1 MTGKE
6 FWLRWR
12 REIVRGAVTFVFVV
26 AGGLAI
32 ASMVRRGKER
42 VRDFAR
48 SLDIDPDFSSPDR
61 QHAPAWTYSV
71 PLTTHQTLW
80 LRNLNGS
87 VSVEPAAGR
96 NVEISADRSFRH
108 ADPQSVQLLTV
119 PSRAGVTVC
128 AVWPGSADSACGAGG
143 RYEMHR
149 NNGGSDHHSDVAVV
163 FTVKLP
169 RGVQLDASTINGQIE
184 VHGATAPVTVET
196 INGEVMV
203 ETTNGPVEAKT
214 INGDAHAIIRG
225 FGAPGNV
232 VVRTTHGDATVE
244 LPENLDANVT
254 GHTVTGDISSDF
266 DLPVTGK
273 FASKSLSGTLGKG
286 GRGVDV
292 QTVAGDIL
300 IRKVGPPATPE
311 PPRVVPPP
319 AAPTK
324 TQGRTPPPSGK
335 S

>member
-12 REIVRGAVTFVFVV
+12 REIVRGTVTFVVVV
-26 AGGLAI
+26 AGGLAV
-32 ASMVRRGKER
+32 ASMVRRGK
-42 VRDFAR
+42 DFAR
-48 SLDIDPDFSSPDR
+48 GLDFDTDFSAADR
-61 QHAPAWTYSV
+61 QHAAAWTYAV
-71 PLTTHQTLW
+71 PLTAHQTLW

-108 ADPQSVQLLTV
+108 ADPQSVHLLTV
-119 PSRAGVTVC
+119 PSREGVTVC
-128 AVWPGSADSACGAGG
+128 AVWPGSEDSACGPGG

-149 NNGGSDHHSDVAVV
+149 NGPDHNGRDRHSDVAVV
-163 FTVKLP
+163 FTVRLP
-169 RGVQLDASTINGQIE
+169 RGVQLDASTINGEIE
-184 VHGATAPVTVET
+184 VHGATAPVTVQT

-225 FGAPGNV
+225 FGSPGNV
-232 VVRTTHGDATVE
+232 VVKTTHGDATVE
-244 LPENLDANVT
+244 LPDNLDANVT

-266 DLPVTGK
+266 DLQVTGK
-273 FASKSLSGTLGKG
+273 FASRSLSGTIGKG

-292 QTVAGDIL
+292 QTVAGDIA
-300 IRKVGPPATPE
+300 IRKVGLNATPE
-311 PPRVVPPP
+311 PPKAPPP
-319 AAPTK
+319 PEAPSK
-324 TQGRTPPPSGK
+324 TQGRTPPPSGR